1 MSSYRVSLRP
11 WTDSVFEKRG
21 VDDPAHLGDLHGSVG
36 VLRFSGH
43 GNKQERRNA
52 PHAEYRRKPFF
63 LVHIHLIYA
72 DLPGIFF
79 GQRLH
84 NRPHHPAGTAPRS
97 VKIDYGG
104 QIALVF
110 PFRIGAEVINPLL
123 EFRCR
128 QFDCF
133 HSILFFSRR
142 RLPAEAAMPNISA
155 TAVPILAFRIVF
167 MARLYSIT
175 QKSEISYAPATP
187 GTVNDEPAVFP
198 ATYPARAVNAVPYAA
213 LHAVRLQIGC
223 DSDAV
228 RMQSRY
234 G

>member
-36 VLRFSGH
+36 VLRFTGH

-133 HSILFFSRR
+133 HSMLFFSRR

>member
-1 MSSYRVSLRP
+1 MSSYRVSVQPRA
-11 WTDSVFEKRG
+11 DSVFEKRG

-36 VLRFSGH
+36 VLRFTGH

-63 LVHIHLIYA
+63 LVHIHLIHA

-84 NRPHHPAGTAPRS
+84 NRPHYPAGTAPRG

-104 QIALVF
+104 QVALVF
-110 PFRIGAEVINPLL
+110 PIRIGPEVINPLL

-133 HSILFFSRR
+133 HSMLFFSRL
-142 RLPAEAAMPNISA
+142 RLPAEAAMPSISA
-155 TAVPILAFRIVF
+155 TAVPILAFR
-167 MARLYSIT
+167 MSSGPGSI
-175 QKSEISYAPATP
+175 Q
-187 GTVNDEPAVFP
+187 
-198 ATYPARAVNAVPYAA
+198 
-213 LHAVRLQIGC
+213 
-223 DSDAV
+223 
-228 RMQSRY
+228 
-234 G
+234 